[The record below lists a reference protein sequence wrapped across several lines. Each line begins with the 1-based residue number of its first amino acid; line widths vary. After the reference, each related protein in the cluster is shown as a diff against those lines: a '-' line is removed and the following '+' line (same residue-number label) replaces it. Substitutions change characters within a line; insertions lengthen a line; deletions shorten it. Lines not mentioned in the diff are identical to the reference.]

1 LTFDLGP
8 RLPWVVK
15 MDSLTPEEIEFI
27 AEREPIRIV
36 PNFNLGKLF
45 LIAGDIG
52 PFKPGLP
59 VQVPL
64 WVALSLKHQAKCR
77 ILIPD
82 WMDVTYLEG
91 LKQLEI
97 DSETFTR
104 MPNEHYMVI
113 SKLLFQCCSSDIA
126 QADILKTLIKD
137 IWDIRSSKLRT
148 SVKNFI
154 PSDNSYAIV
163 AHLTMMEIASIRPFF
178 PHALEQIYRLKKTVE
193 VAKETL
199 AHANSQSQ
207 SMSMT
212 MNNSMSSSDTQ

>member
-1 LTFDLGP
+1 
-8 RLPWVVK
+8 
-15 MDSLTPEEIEFI
+15 MEILTPDEIEFI

-45 LIAGDIG
+45 LIAGDVG

-64 WVALSLKHQAKCR
+64 WVALSLKQQAKCR

-91 LKQLEI
+91 LKQVEI
-97 DSETFTR
+97 DTETFTK
-104 MPNEHYMVI
+104 MPNEHYMVV
-113 SKLLFQCCSSDIA
+113 SKLLFQYCSSDIS

-137 IWDIRSSKLRT
+137 IWDIRTSKLRT

-154 PSDNSYAIV
+154 GSENSYAKV
-163 AHLTMMEIASIRPFF
+163 DHLTMMEIASIRPFF
-178 PHALEQIYRLKKTVE
+178 PHALEQIFRVQKTVH
-193 VAKETL
+193 VATERL
-199 AHANSQSQ
+199 AQSNSQSH

-212 MNNSMSSSDTQ
+212 LNTSMSSSSETQSQ